1 MRWLTNYQIAILI
14 LSARL
19 AAAAEPGNR
28 LVGNELFADRPIP
41 RIAITIAEPELQKLR
56 VQNRNYV
63 SATVTVDDR
72 VFKDVAVRLK
82 GRGSFRPLDD
92 KPSFA
97 VKFDEFVPR
106 QKLFGLS
113 KIMLNNSSQDTSLLS
128 EYLATGLFRDAGV
141 PAARVTH
148 ARVSL
153 NGRPLGFY
161 VLIDA
166 MNKGFLKGHFK
177 NATGNLYEGYAKD
190 IDQTLEHDGGPPGD
204 QSDLRALLAAAR
216 LPESE
221 RAAGLPQYLNVDR
234 FFSFLAV
241 TMLISQHD
249 SYPLNRNNYRI
260 YHDPDSNQ
268 FTMIPHG
275 IDGTFRD
282 NNISIRPPT
291 KYILAKA
298 VFGLPD
304 GQKIYRDRVGTL
316 FTNVFNLTVIS
327 NRIAAATNRLYAA
340 ASEQERTDFA
350 RHTASLLRR
359 VALRHDRVGKQLAQ
373 PDPQRIRID
382 NAQGVTLTGWE
393 GAVDEGTALLEK
405 TTFDER
411 STLYIKADT
420 TPSLGA
426 WRIRALLDPGRYRI
440 TGLARTSNASRLDQ
454 RAPSVDGAAIRVF
467 KMYATPKRML
477 ANNTWTETV
486 HHFTVTPG
494 EEEVEFICEFR
505 GANAEAWFD
514 TASLKLLRE

>member
-1 MRWLTNYQIAILI
+1 MRWLTNYQLAILI

-166 MNKGFLKGHFK
+166 MNKAFLKGHFK

-221 RAAGLPQYLNVDR
+221 RAAGLPQHLNDQGH
-234 FFSFLAV
+234 
-241 TMLISQHD
+241 MD
-249 SYPLNRNNYRI
+249 S
-260 YHDPDSNQ
+260 
-268 FTMIPHG
+268 
-275 IDGTFRD
+275 
-282 NNISIRPPT
+282 
-291 KYILAKA
+291 
-298 VFGLPD
+298 
-304 GQKIYRDRVGTL
+304 
-316 FTNVFNLTVIS
+316 
-327 NRIAAATNRLYAA
+327 
-340 ASEQERTDFA
+340 
-350 RHTASLLRR
+350 
-359 VALRHDRVGKQLAQ
+359 
-373 PDPQRIRID
+373 
-382 NAQGVTLTGWE
+382 
-393 GAVDEGTALLEK
+393 
-405 TTFDER
+405 
-411 STLYIKADT
+411 
-420 TPSLGA
+420 
-426 WRIRALLDPGRYRI
+426 
-440 TGLARTSNASRLDQ
+440 
-454 RAPSVDGAAIRVF
+454 
-467 KMYATPKRML
+467 
-477 ANNTWTETV
+477 
-486 HHFTVTPG
+486 G
-494 EEEVEFICEFR
+494 E
-505 GANAEAWFD
+505 
-514 TASLKLLRE
+514 ASLKFDLLEGIDSAELIKRIREKFWPGLTTGQVLPSIYGFLKMGRLKKDKKGRWTLP